1 MTSSQIQTRQ
11 VRLHDVVASV
21 GSVFLKYCEIS
32 LIGGL
37 LSGVLGWLRKRHGI
51 CLTIMVGWFT
61 IWHERLHK

>member
-11 VRLHDVVASV
+11 IWLHDVVASV
-21 GSVFLKYCEIS
+21 GLVFVEYCGIS

-51 CLTIMVGWFT
+51 CLTRMVC
-61 IWHERLHK
+61 